1 MTEHPSDTEVPHPEA
16 EGASEQGNEH
26 DESSQV
32 AGERAPDPAV
42 TALLVGLRL
51 LGQATSEADIRRRS
65 GCYGPFGIH
74 EVLDA
79 AQTNGLTAER
89 VSIRGGD
96 LSQLPA
102 PAIVEGYRGHFWV
115 LAETETGERCMVLDP
130 LSGEELDSDDQ
141 GLADKLT
148 GEAVLLGEGRQRSA
162 TGQRESFGLRSLLP
176 GLLRYKG
183 ALAQVLGASAFVQLF
198 AMVTP
203 LFTMVII
210 DRVLTTGAMSTLNVL
225 IFGLAAIAIFD
236 LVIGLLRGALLA
248 NLTHRID
255 ADLVARLFR
264 HLTRLPLSYL
274 GAQRTGDTVAR
285 VRELESVRQFLTGP
299 SLTAI
304 IDFVFAFLFIA
315 VMSLFSIKLTL
326 IVVAAMILMLA
337 VYAVGAPLMR
347 KRLERRFASSSDNQS
362 FLTETL
368 SGMETVKAL
377 SLEPQMQREWEQ
389 RAVEQTGYAR
399 ESERL
404 TGGLSQIA
412 QFLNKGTVAL
422 TLWLGAQM
430 VITGDFTA
438 GQLIA
443 FNMMVGRVMAPA
455 QRLAQLF
462 QQLSQTGVS
471 VARLREIFDTPP
483 EPVVHSAADRLPPM
497 TGSVRFEQ
505 VSFRYQPDQPDI
517 LRDVGFNVRPGE
529 VVGVAGASGSG
540 KSSLL
545 RLLQRLYVPTAGRVL
560 VDGVN
565 VAEIDPVW
573 LRRHIGAV
581 TQDNVLFSGTVRENI
596 AAANPDLPIEQ
607 VEEAARL
614 AAADEFIRAL
624 PSAYDTPVGE
634 HGAKLSVGQRQRIAL
649 ARALAADPRM
659 LLLDEP
665 TSSLDAQAEARIQAN
680 LADMVRERTV
690 FVVAHRLSTLRFCDR
705 ILVLEE
711 GQLVEQGAPNE
722 LLQRDGVFARLK
734 RAQLDPAVL
743 AEREEVCVAT

>member
-1 MTEHPSDTEVPHPEA
+1 MSERQGQVEDERTNPDTDE
-16 EGASEQGNEH
+16 EGTSG
-26 DESSQV
+26 
-32 AGERAPDPAV
+32 PDPGV
-42 TALLVGLRL
+42 TALLVALRL
-51 LGQATSEADIRRRS
+51 LGYSLSETDLRRRC
-65 GCYGPFGIH
+65 GCYGPFGLH

-79 AQTNGLTAER
+79 AQTSGFAAER
-89 VSIRGGD
+89 VTVKPGEAV
-96 LSQLPA
+96 QMPTPA
-102 PAIVEGYRGHFWV
+102 VAEASDGRLLV
-115 LAETETGERCMVLDP
+115 LAETETGDQPMLVDP
-130 LSGEELDSDDQ
+130 LSGEEAALDAALS
-141 GLADKLT
+141 AARLT
-148 GEAVLLGEGRQRSA
+148 GTLILLGTEQRPKQ
-162 TGQRESFGLRSLLP
+162 GQRQGFGLRSLLP

-183 ALAQVLGASAFVQLF
+183 TLLQLLGASVFVQLF

-225 IFGLAAIAIFD
+225 ILGLAAIAVFD
-236 LVIGLLRGALLA
+236 LLIGLLRGSLLA

-264 HLTRLPLSYL
+264 HLTRLPMSYF

-315 VMSLFSIKLTL
+315 VMSLFSVKLTL
-326 IVVAAMILMLA
+326 IVVTAMVLMLA
-337 VYAVGAPLMR
+337 MYAVAAPLMR
-347 KRLERRFASSSDNQS
+347 KRLERRFSSGSDNQS
-362 FLTETL
+362 FLVETV
-368 SGMETVKAL
+368 SGMETVKSL
-377 SLEPQMQREWEQ
+377 SLEPQMQREWEN
-389 RAVEQTGYAR
+389 RAVEQTAYAR

-404 TGGLSQIA
+404 TGGLSQAA

-430 VITGDFTA
+430 VISGDFTA

-462 QQLSQTGVS
+462 QQLSQTRVS
-471 VARLREIFDTPP
+471 VDRLAEIFDTRP

-505 VSFRYQPDQPDI
+505 VSFRYHPDQPDV
-517 LRDVGFNVRPGE
+517 LHDVTFNVRPGE
-529 VVGVAGASGSG
+529 VVGVAGSSGSG

-545 RLLQRLYVPTAGRVL
+545 RLLQRLYVPTAGRIL
-560 VDGVN
+560 IDGVN

-581 TQDNVLFSGTVRENI
+581 TQDSVLLNGTVRDNI
-596 AAANPDLPIEQ
+596 AAAHPDLPIEQ
-607 VEEAARL
+607 IERAARL
-614 AAADEFIRAL
+614 AAADEFIRSL

-634 HGAKLSVGQRQRIAL
+634 HGAQLSVGQRQRIAL
-649 ARALAADPRM
+649 ARALAADPQM

-665 TSSLDAQAEARIQAN
+665 TSALDAEAESRIQAN
-680 LADMVRERTV
+680 LGKMVKDRTV
-690 FVVAHRLSTLRFCDR
+690 FVVSHRLSTLRICDR
-705 ILVLEE
+705 VLVLDD
-711 GQLVEQGAPNE
+711 GQLVEEGAPDT
-722 LLQRDGVFARLK
+722 LLAREGVFRRLK
-734 RAQLDPAVL
+734 RAQLDAVTPHT
-743 AEREEVCVAT
+743 RGEEESVAT